1 MKKQIAAALA
11 AMFVMSTAT
20 AVLAAPVSDLTD
32 KATFN
37 GDIRVRYDMV
47 DTNGVDND
55 TAKFRTRINT
65 KYQLTEKMD
74 VSARFVVGENKT
86 TDDAGLDNG
95 FDLYTL
101 NYKGEQF
108 GFSLGRQDATLSF
121 AGLAA
126 NTTDTDGKG
135 ALKYKGLKSTAKF
148 DDITLAVYNG
158 EFDQDAGASDTTQSA
173 NIYSLTAKLG
183 DVNAG
188 VGQVNYKTGEYL
200 SIFADTTIGAAK
212 IGAEFVDNSDTD
224 GSAWKVKL
232 AYGAAK
238 KGEFLYE
245 ADYRDVDANAMLTST
260 SKQAGTADY
269 TQWSVGVSTELD
281 KNVVGKLY
289 YEVKEVTTDTKTLR
303 AEVVAK
309 F

>member
-11 AMFVMSTAT
+11 AMFVMSSAA
-20 AVLAAPVSDLTD
+20 AVMAAPVSDLTD
-32 KATFN
+32 KTTFN

-47 DTNGVDND
+47 DAAGVDND
-55 TAKFRTRINT
+55 TAKFRARINT
-65 KYQLTEKMD
+65 KYQLTEKTD
-74 VSARFVVGENKT
+74 LSARLVVGEAKV
-86 TDDAGLDNG
+86 TDNSNLETA
-95 FDLYTL
+95 FDLYAL

-108 GFSLGRQDATLSF
+108 GFSMGRQDATLSWV
-121 AGLAA
+121 GLGA
-126 NTTDTDGKG
+126 NTTDTDGIG

-148 DDITLAVYNG
+148 DTVTLTAYNG
-158 EFDQDAGASDTTQSA
+158 EFDQDAGTADTTKSA
-173 NIYSLTAKLG
+173 NIYSIAAKVG
-183 DVNAG
+183 PANVG
-188 VGQVNYKTGEYL
+188 VAQVNYKTGEYL
-200 SIFADTTIGAAK
+200 SVFADTTVGAAK
-212 IGAEFVDNSDTD
+212 LGAEFVDNSDTD